1 MPLPR
6 SALPM
11 NVSRSFATLGDEGGM
26 TRAQELYFKH
36 HPAVYQKALYERL
49 LASEQFKAQTD
60 AQKQQLLQKQL
71 ADLNGLLAR
80 YRETGAGPSGSAKLA
95 TGFGASGRAGGG
107 RGGGG
112 AGGAGGVT
120 GDYLDFVDGMTG
132 NEINRGR
139 AGLDAQLLVEKEME
153 RIERKPVQFAAFEQQ
168 FLAEE
173 DRLNRQGRVTAV
185 DLAAKLIAD
194 FTANAERLAGDL
206 ERATPYQSKRAA
218 ADFYMQLRKRFPSL
232 LGAPGQPI
240 TPDAMAVLDTIDEM
254 YGTEGFI
261 LNTLMT
267 GEEPLFKVEQERQR
281 VYRDM
286 QQAAGVPVQPFEQRG
301 RQLLGSMSVAEQ
313 DTNKDGR
320 VSEDEKANAM
330 KRATE
335 QARKELGIAEPL
347 TDEEALLVSRYTGL
361 LEDDG
366 VISDTEKTAFGPDFD
381 AARAAFEK
389 GRRVENLPRGVQPF
403 YDQTYLDLLEER
415 AGLRSQLGQLGAEE
429 GTPQQ
434 RAARATLGLPT
445 IDPAALAQASAAAG
459 TPLAGET
466 MPFAVA
472 RYNKAGGQINP
483 ESPAERVA
491 QRIIDAN
498 QGAIPFLDFVAAVNK
513 RYPKD
518 ELARRDALAYYG
530 AYGYSKASIMETLDM
545 AKAASAIGEQKKPK
559 PAPAPAAA
567 APKRAP
573 PSPSAP
579 GPLAPVAPLTT
590 VPPAVAPAVT
600 PVSEGG
606 RGVGGSSKDLP
617 TFRPMDAG
625 QGVDASI
632 NLFGAP
638 PSPPPGVMAV
648 PPMGSVMD
656 NMPLPFGPSA
666 SLGPSSSPRRVVLDD
681 QQLRPTRLQSELDA
695 MYTRSPLAGVMAANA
710 MAPLTFTE
718 PRLPVSAAGSSLSRQ
733 VGSALGPMPPTQRQL
748 SEEEVR
754 ELERELLIRDLLEEQ
769 RRLNE
774 ARGNV
779 PR

>member
-112 AGGAGGVT
+112 AGGAGGAT
-120 GDYLDFVDGMTG
+120 GDYLDFIDGMTG
-132 NEINRGR
+132 NEINRGKT
-139 AGLDAQLLVEKEME
+139 GLDAQLLVEKEME
-153 RIERKPVQFAAFEQQ
+153 RIERKPVQFASFEQQ

-185 DLAAKLIAD
+185 DLASKLMAD

-240 TPDAMAVLDTIDEM
+240 TPDAMAVLDAIDAM
-254 YGTEGFI
+254 YGAEGFL

-267 GEEPLFKVEQERQR
+267 GKEPLFEVEKERQR

-301 RQLLGSMSVAEQ
+301 RELLGNMSVAEQ
-313 DTNKDGR
+313 DANKDGT
-320 VSEDEKANAM
+320 VSEDEKAAAM

-347 TDEEALLVSRYTGL
+347 TEEEAAFISRYTGL

-366 VISDTEKTAFGPDFD
+366 VISDAEKKAFGPDFE

-434 RAARATLGLPT
+434 RAARATLGLPS
-445 IDPAALAQASAAAG
+445 IDPAVLEQASAAAG

-472 RYNKAGGQINP
+472 RYNKAGGLLNP

-530 AYGYSKASIMETLDM
+530 AYGYSKASMMETLDV
-545 AKAASAIGEQKKPK
+545 AQSASAIGEQETPK
-559 PAPAPAAA
+559 PAEAALVEGA
-567 APKRAP
+567 KR
-573 PSPSAP
+573 
-579 GPLAPVAPLTT
+579 
-590 VPPAVAPAVT
+590 
-600 PVSEGG
+600 EGG

-625 QGVDASI
+625 QVLDGGA
-632 NLFGAP
+632 NFFEAP
-638 PSPPPGVMAV
+638 PSPPPSAVAV
-648 PPMGSVMD
+648 PPMGRFQLE
-656 NMPLPFGPSA
+656 NMPSPFAA
-666 SLGPSSSPRRVVLDD
+666 STPLGPVPASEMRV
-681 QQLRPTRLQSELDA
+681 RPQRLQSELDA
-695 MYTRSPLAGVMAANA
+695 MYARSPLVGRMAAGA
-710 MAPLTFTE
+710 MDPITFTE
-718 PRLPVSAAGSSLSRQ
+718 PRLPVSAPGSSLSQQ

-748 SEEEVR
+748 SAEELR
-754 ELERELLIRDLLEEQ
+754 ELERELLMRDLEEQ
-769 RRLNE
+769 RRLIE
-774 ARGNV
+774 ARANLN
-779 PR
+779 R